1 MIMNWNA
8 SKVSFGEHNENMREF
23 RKAHAAV
30 VLVNAP
36 RYDESAILA
45 RTELLQL
52 KDIIIEAGGTGFL
65 DNAMNWSVYIP
76 MPTVARYKL
85 SRN

>member
-1 MIMNWNA
+1 MTVYRNNHHE
-8 SKVSFGEHNENMREF
+8 SFQKHAEYMKSF
-23 RKAHAAV
+23 RKTHAAV
-30 VLVNAP
+30 ALVNGLEHG
-36 RYDESAILA
+36 ESPILA
-45 RTELLQL
+45 RTEPLQL